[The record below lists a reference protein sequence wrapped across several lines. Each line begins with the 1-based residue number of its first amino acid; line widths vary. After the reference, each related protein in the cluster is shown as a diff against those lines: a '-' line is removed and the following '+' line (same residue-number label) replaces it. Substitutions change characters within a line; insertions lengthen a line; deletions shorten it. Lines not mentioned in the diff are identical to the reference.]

1 MGSVSTGGQFDILLG
16 LEVALFAGFFQVDRW
31 LVVIVS
37 PAAAFF
43 SLAKHIEENVMEEL
57 EAHLAIRSWGYLLFK
72 FPRLTGNIG
81 SDLERFSQ
89 VF

>member
-1 MGSVSTGGQFDILLG
+1 MDGMGVSTGISS
-16 LEVALFAGFFQVDRW
+16 AYRSQVDRW

-57 EAHLAIRSWGYLLFK
+57 EALVGQQHFGQRYGRLLYC
-72 FPRLTGNIG
+72 
-81 SDLERFSQ
+81 
-89 VF
+89 

>member
-1 MGSVSTGGQFDILLG
+1 MGSVSTGGQFDILLVSKW
-16 LEVALFAGFFQVDRW
+16 LPEVDRW

-57 EAHLAIRSWGYLLFK
+57 EAHLDNGGFCAWSYIRSWGYENSNSL
-72 FPRLTGNIG
+72 
-81 SDLERFSQ
+81 
-89 VF
+89 V